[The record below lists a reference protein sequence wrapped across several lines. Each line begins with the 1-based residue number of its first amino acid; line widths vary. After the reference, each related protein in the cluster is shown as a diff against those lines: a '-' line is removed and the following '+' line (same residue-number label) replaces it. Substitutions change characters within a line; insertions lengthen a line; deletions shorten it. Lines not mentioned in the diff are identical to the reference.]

1 MSDKVLPDWV
11 KVGMKRFDRIRN
23 KIQNAKNNNL

>member
-1 MSDKVLPDWV
+1 MPDKALLDWV
-11 KVGMKRFDRIRN
+11 KVGIKRFDRIRN